1 MASQAAELGL
11 RLEPFKR
18 ELLRT
23 EQIEFR
29 ESLTGPWHLFEIFP
43 FQRLTFARSQGING
57 ITRMWVVLLW
67 SGAFLSTTR
76 R

>member
-43 FQRLTFARSQGING
+43 FQ
-57 ITRMWVVLLW
+57 
-67 SGAFLSTTR
+67 
-76 R
+76 